1 MKIGLLGCGTVGG
14 GVLDIVEKRS
24 DMEIKYVL
32 VRRPRPELGALAVS
46 DVDVILNDPEVDT
59 VVEVLGGLSPSFEY
73 VAAALKAGK
82 NVVTAN
88 KHLVAHHYKELIA
101 LAKENGA
108 AFRCTPAVGGGIPW
122 LVNLERVARVNP
134 VKEFWGIMNG
144 TTNFILDAMHKNGA
158 DFSAVL
164 AQAQALGYA
173 EADPSA
179 DIDGLDIQRKCIIT
193 ANVAFGA
200 MLSEEDVPVAGIRN
214 VKACDIA
221 AAEAHGRVCRILGC
235 GKKTEKGVAAYV
247 EPVFAAAGSLEAAV
261 DKNFNMI
268 SFDTEYTGRESFYGQ
283 GAGRYPTAYNAVEDC
298 VDILE
303 GVKSFYTDKM
313 EPVSPDNSAE
323 AHPYYVRTSAKSAGL
338 DAAKSESWG
347 EGVLTKPL
355 SVKEAHDMA
364 ALLLKSDPG
373 FFMAGIKD

>member
-14 GVLDIVEKRS
+14 GVLDIVKKRS

-32 VRRPRPELGALAVS
+32 VRRARPELGELAVS
-46 DVDVILNDPEVDT
+46 DVNVILGDPEVDT

-73 VAAALKAGK
+73 VSAALKAGK

-88 KHLVAHHYKELIA
+88 KHLVAHHYNELIA
-101 LAKENGA
+101 LAKENGV

-134 VKEFWGIMNG
+134 VNEFWGIMNG
-144 TTNFILDAMHKNGA
+144 TTNFILDAMHKNSA

-164 AQAQALGYA
+164 AEAQQLGYA

-179 DIDGLDIQRKCIIT
+179 DIDGLDIQRKCVIT

-200 MLSEEDVPVAGIRN
+200 RLLESDVPVAGIRN

-235 GKKTEKGVAAYV
+235 GKKTDRGVAAYV

-261 DKNFNMI
+261 CKNFNMI

-298 VDILE
+298 VDIAG

-313 EPVSPDNSAE
+313 EPVSPDNGAE
-323 AHPYYVRTSAKSAGL
+323 AHPYYIRSAADASAF
-338 DAAKSESWG
+338 AAEAWG
-347 EGVLTKPL
+347 EGVLTRAL
-355 SVKEAHDMA
+355 SVKEAHDWA
-364 ALLLKSDPG
+364 EKALKSDPG
-373 FFMAGIKD
+373 TFIAGIKD

>member
-1 MKIGLLGCGTVGG
+1 VGG

-46 DVDVILNDPEVDT
+46 DVAVILNDPEVDT

-338 DAAKSESWG
+338 DAAKAESWG

>member
-14 GVLDIVEKRS
+14 GVLDIVKKRS

-32 VRRPRPELGALAVS
+32 VRRARPELGELAVS
-46 DVDVILNDPEVDT
+46 DVNVILGDLEVDT

-73 VAAALKAGK
+73 VSAALKAGK

-88 KHLVAHHYKELIA
+88 KHLVAHHYNELIA
-101 LAKENGA
+101 LAKENGV

-134 VKEFWGIMNG
+134 VNEFWGIMNG

-164 AQAQALGYA
+164 AEAQQLGYA

-179 DIDGLDIQRKCIIT
+179 DIDGLDIQRKCVIT

-200 MLSEEDVPVAGIRN
+200 RLLESDVPVAGIRN

-235 GKKTEKGVAAYV
+235 GKKTDRGVAAYV

-261 DKNFNMI
+261 CKNFNMI

-298 VDILE
+298 VDIAG

-313 EPVSPDNSAE
+313 EPVSPDNGAE
-323 AHPYYVRTSAKSAGL
+323 AHPYYIRSSADASAF
-338 DAAKSESWG
+338 AAEAWG
-347 EGVLTKPL
+347 EGVLTRPL
-355 SVKEAHDMA
+355 SVKEAHDWA
-364 ALLLKSDPG
+364 EKALKSDPG
-373 FFMAGIKD
+373 TFMAGIKD

>member
-46 DVDVILNDPEVDT
+46 DAAVILNDPEVDT

-88 KHLVAHHYKELIA
+88 KHLVAHYYKELIA

-108 AFRCTPAVGGGIPW
+108 AFRCPPAVGGGIPW

-261 DKNFNMI
+261 DKNFNMV
-268 SFDTEYTGRESFYGQ
+268 
-283 GAGRYPTAYNAVEDC
+283 YPTPLDTSDQDIVFVGRIREDLVNDDGLNIWCCGDQVRKGAATNAVQIAE
-298 VDILE
+298 IL
-303 GVKSFYTDKM
+303 
-313 EPVSPDNSAE
+313 
-323 AHPYYVRTSAKSAGL
+323 
-338 DAAKSESWG
+338 
-347 EGVLTKPL
+347 
-355 SVKEAHDMA
+355 
-364 ALLLKSDPG
+364 
-373 FFMAGIKD
+373 IKDM

>member
-14 GVLDIVEKRS
+14 GVLDIVKKRS
-24 DMEIKYVL
+24 DMEVKYVL
-32 VRRPRPELGALAVS
+32 VRRARPELGELAVS
-46 DVDVILNDPEVDT
+46 DVNVILGDPEVDT

-73 VAAALKAGK
+73 VSAALKAGK

-88 KHLVAHHYKELIA
+88 KHLVAHHYNELIA
-101 LAKENGA
+101 LAKENGV

-134 VKEFWGIMNG
+134 VNEFWGIMNG

-164 AQAQALGYA
+164 AEAQQLGYA

-179 DIDGLDIQRKCIIT
+179 DIDGLDIQRKCVIT

-200 MLSEEDVPVAGIRN
+200 RLLESDVPVAGIRN

-235 GKKTEKGVAAYV
+235 GKKTDRGVAAYV

-261 DKNFNMI
+261 CKNFNMI

-298 VDILE
+298 VDIAG

-313 EPVSPDNSAE
+313 EPVSPDNGAE
-323 AHPYYVRTSAKSAGL
+323 AHPYYIRSSADASAF
-338 DAAKSESWG
+338 AAEAWG
-347 EGVLTKPL
+347 EGVLTRPL
-355 SVKEAHDMA
+355 SVKEAHDWA
-364 ALLLKSDPG
+364 EKALKSDPG
-373 FFMAGIKD
+373 TFMAGIKD